1 MGNSDSES
9 SLDDDTDGENG
20 DERDNGKVAYLK
32 NLFTVI
38 GFQFPHLQ
46 TFAISFTGHEGLY

>member
-46 TFAISFTGHEGLY
+46 TFAISFTGH